1 MLLINKTDCKNA
13 RTILTLF
20 ANELRMRP
28 VDRIELDNTTL
39 KVYFKTQLV
48 GVYNV

>member
-1 MLLINKTDCKNA
+1 MLLINKTNCKNP
-13 RTILTLF
+13 RVILTLF

-28 VDRIELDNTTL
+28 VDRIELDNTIL